1 MAGAAVSKGGPLPN
15 MEDKMA
21 DDRLIV
27 ALDFHDIDDVVA
39 LVAELGDSV
48 SFYKVGMELF
58 YSAGAEVV
66 PFLKNHNKKVF
77 LDLKL
82 HDIPNTAAEGLC
94 SLMFQGAD
102 ILNVHASGGY
112 TMMKT
117 AVDRLHALAEKKGLP
132 CPKLIAVTILTSI
145 NEEDWAGLGMQCTIR
160 EQVVRLAKLAKSA
173 GMDGVVASPQE
184 AAAIREACGPG
195 FMIVTPGV
203 RPAGASV
210 DDQSRIATPA
220 AALENGA
227 SHLVIGRPIRA
238 AENPKTA
245 AEMILKEMECVK

>member
-1 MAGAAVSKGGPLPN
+1 
-15 MEDKMA
+15 MA
-21 DDRLIV
+21 DNRLIV
-27 ALDFHDIDDVVA
+27 ALDFHNIKDVIK
-39 LVAELGDSV
+39 LVEKLGDSV
-48 SFYKVGMELF
+48 SYYKVGMELF
-58 YSAGAEVV
+58 YSAGSHVI
-66 PFLKNHNKKVF
+66 PYLKAKEKNIF

-117 AVDRLHALAEKKGLP
+117 AADRLHALADEKGIK
-132 CPKLIAVTILTSI
+132 CPKIIAVTILTSI

-160 EQVVRLAKLAKSA
+160 EQVVRLAKLAKQA
-173 GMDGVVASPQE
+173 GLDGVVASPQE
-184 AAAIREACGPG
+184 AAAIREACGED

-203 RPAGASV
+203 RPAGASI

-220 AALENGA
+220 AALQNG
-227 SHLVIGRPIRA
+227 STHLVIGRPIRA
-238 AENPKTA
+238 AEDPKAA
-245 AEMILKEMECVK
+245 AEKIIKEMESVK

>member
-1 MAGAAVSKGGPLPN
+1 MIWREEA
-15 MEDKMA
+15 EMA
-21 DDRLIV
+21 DNRLIV
-27 ALDFHDIDDVVA
+27 ALDFHAAEDVME
-39 LVAELGDSV
+39 LVEKLGDSV

-58 YSAGAEVV
+58 YSDGQNVI
-66 PFLKNHNKKVF
+66 PYLKSKGKNIF

-117 AVDRLHALAEKKGLP
+117 AAERLHALADAKGIR

-145 NEEDWAGLGMQCTIR
+145 SEADWAGLGMRCTIR
-160 EQVVRLAKLAKSA
+160 EQVVRLAVLAREA

-184 AAAIREACGPG
+184 AAAIREACGPD

-220 AALENGA
+220 SALQSGA
-227 SHLVIGRPIRA
+227 THLVVGRPIRA
-238 AENPKTA
+238 AENPKAA
-245 AEMILKEMECVK
+245 AENIIKEMETVK

>member
-1 MAGAAVSKGGPLPN
+1 
-15 MEDKMA
+15 MA

-27 ALDFHDIDDVVA
+27 ALDFHNIKDVIR
-39 LVAELGDSV
+39 LVDKLGDSV

-58 YSAGAEVV
+58 YSAGRHVL
-66 PFLKNHNKKVF
+66 PYLKAKDKKVF

-94 SLMFQGAD
+94 SLMFKGVD

-117 AVDRLHALAEKKGLP
+117 AVDRVHALAEEKGMP

-145 NEEDWAGLGMQCTIR
+145 NEEDWKGLGMECTIL

-173 GMDGVVASPQE
+173 GMDGVVASPKE
-184 AAAIREACGPG
+184 AAAIREACGED
-195 FMIVTPGV
+195 FLIITPGV
-203 RPAGASV
+203 RPAGASA

-220 AALENGA
+220 MALANGA
-227 SHLVIGRPIRA
+227 THLVIGRPIRSA
-238 AENPKTA
+238 ADPVAA
-245 AEMILKEMECVK
+245 AEMICKEMESVK

>member
-1 MAGAAVSKGGPLPN
+1 
-15 MEDKMA
+15 MA
-21 DDRLIV
+21 DNRLIV
-27 ALDFHDIDDVVA
+27 ALDFHKFDDVKA
-39 LVAELGDSV
+39 LVEKLGDSV
-48 SFYKVGMELF
+48 SFYKVGMEQF
-58 YSAGAEVV
+58 YSEGAQTVAY
-66 PFLKNHNKKVF
+66 LKEQGKHVF

-117 AVDRLHALAEKKGLP
+117 AADRLHRLAEEQGVP

-145 NEEDWAGLGMQCTIR
+145 NEEDWAGLGMQCSIR

-173 GMDGVVASPQE
+173 GLDGGVAAPKE
-184 AAAIREACGPG
+184 ASAIREAGG
-195 FMIVTPGV
+195 DGVLIVTPGV

-220 AALENGA
+220 AALQNG
-227 SHLVIGRPIRA
+227 STHLVGGRPSRA
-238 AENPKTA
+238 AANPKEA
-245 AEMILKEMECVK
+245 AEKIIAEMESVK

>member
-1 MAGAAVSKGGPLPN
+1 
-15 MEDKMA
+15 MA

-27 ALDFHDIDDVVA
+27 ALDFHNIDDVTA
-39 LVAELGDSV
+39 LVDSLGDSV

-58 YSAGAEVV
+58 YSAGHDVV
-66 PFLKNHNKKVF
+66 PFLKKQNKKVF

-82 HDIPNTAAEGLC
+82 HDIPNTVAEGLC

-117 AVDRLHALAEKKGLP
+117 AVDKLHALAEEKGVP

-145 NEEDWAGLGMQCTIR
+145 NEADWQGLGMQCTIR

-184 AAAIREACGPG
+184 AAAIREACGPE
-195 FMIVTPGV
+195 FLIITPGV

-220 AALENGA
+220 AALNNGA

-238 AENPKTA
+238 AENPRAA
-245 AEMILKEMECVK
+245 AEMILKEMESVK

>member
-1 MAGAAVSKGGPLPN
+1 
-15 MEDKMA
+15 MA
-21 DDRLIV
+21 DNRLIV
-27 ALDFHDIDDVVA
+27 ALDFHKFDDVKA
-39 LVAELGDSV
+39 LVEKLGDSV

-58 YSAGAEVV
+58 YSEGVQTVAY
-66 PFLKNHNKKVF
+66 LKEQGKHVF

-117 AVDRLHALAEKKGLP
+117 AADRLHKLAEEQGVQ

-145 NEEDWAGLGMQCTIR
+145 NEEDWAGLGMQCSIR

-173 GMDGVVASPQE
+173 GLDGVVASPKE
-184 AAAIREACGPG
+184 ASAIREACGDN

-220 AALENGA
+220 AALQNG
-227 SHLVIGRPIRA
+227 STHLVVGRPIRA
-238 AENPKTA
+238 AANPKEA
-245 AEMILKEMECVK
+245 AEKIIAEMESVK